1 MTVNTSRRSRQ
12 RCPRSTCRRGTRCRR
27 WCPRRNSPR
36 SQPATCPCPRTSP
49 PSSLWLS
56 WHTENRWNY
65 RYYLHYN
72 WQLNSWKCG
81 RSKNNCRIHIVH
93 LELWTALSGTVSLHH
108 KSQCNGACH
117 SRSWA
122 QWSFIEHKYKH
133 STAPGIKH
141 HCAEAQCRK
150 IVVVFKNAFV
160 EIPFLLY

>member
-1 MTVNTSRRSRQ
+1 MTVNTSRRSRR

-36 SQPATCPCPRTSP
+36 WQPATCPCPRTSP

-81 RSKNNCRIHIVH
+81 RSKNNCRTHIVH

-108 KSQCNGACH
+108 NHNAMEHATAGAGL
-117 SRSWA
+117 SGVLLSTNTN
-122 QWSFIEHKYKH
+122 
-133 STAPGIKH
+133 TAPHLAILASSITALKH
-141 HCAEAQCRK
+141 
-150 IVVVFKNAFV
+150 NV
-160 EIPFLLY
+160 EK